1 MNEAKL
7 KEIYS
12 TLKLMNE
19 NNVLEFLIKIEILN
33 LDEIKDKTIIL
44 KYIDMS
50 VNHCKI
56 CQKLNLNEDYIKQ
69 LKKVKINLIKYLNL
83 RGDKEQGL

>member
-1 MNEAKL
+1 MNEERIE
-7 KEIYS
+7 EIYS

-19 NNVLEFLIKIEILN
+19 NSVIEFLIKVETLN

-56 CQKLNLNEDYIKQ
+56 CQKLSLNEDYIKQ
-69 LKKVKINLIKYLNL
+69 LKKVKSNLIKYLNL